1 MLDRQLLRSEA
12 AAVREGARL
21 KGIEAPFDAFDA
33 LDAEWRTLLSD
44 LQERQAELN
53 RISKSIGQLMASGK
67 KEEAEAARAQTGAL
81 KEAVRDGE
89 ARQRELEAEL
99 FHVESR
105 LPNVPHPSVPEGKS
119 EEHNVQVR
127 TWGEPKASDGVPPH
141 WDVAANLGMLDLE
154 RGSKISG
161 SGFVVYTGWGARLQR
176 ALFNFM
182 IDHQTLKKGYREVFP
197 PYVVNAASLFGTGQ
211 LPKFEEDLYSVGDG
225 MYLIPT
231 AEVPVTNLYRDEI
244 LENDQ
249 LTLKMGA
256 YSGCFR
262 KEAGAAGKDTRGV
275 LRVHQFDKVELVKLT
290 RPEDSLDEL
299 ESLTRDAEEV
309 LQMLG
314 LPYRVMEMCTGELS
328 FTNAKQYDLELW
340 APGVGKFLEISSCST
355 FESFQARRANIRF
368 RRAQGEKPEFVH
380 TLNGSGLAC
389 PRLFAAILE
398 TFVQPDGSLV
408 VPEPLRPYVGTDCV
422 VRGS

>member
-1 MLDRQLLRSEA
+1 MLDRQLLRSEPE
-12 AAVREGARL
+12 AVREGARL

-33 LDAEWRTLLSD
+33 LDGEWRALLID

-53 RISKSIGQLMASGK
+53 RVSKSIGQLLASGQK
-67 KEEAEAARAQTGAL
+67 DAAESAKANTGPL
-81 KEAVRDGE
+81 KDAVRSGE
-89 ARQRELEAEL
+89 ARQRELEGEL
-99 FHVESR
+99 QGVEAR
-105 LPNVPHPSVPEGKS
+105 LPNVPHASVPHGTS
-119 EEHNVQVR
+119 EADNVEVR
-127 TWGEPKASDGVPPH
+127 AWGEPKVADGVPAH
-141 WDVAANLGMLDLE
+141 WDVAASLGMLDLE

-182 IDHQTLKKGYREVFP
+182 IDHQTLKSGYREVYP

-211 LPKFEEDLYSVGDG
+211 LPKFEEELYSVGDG

-244 LENDQ
+244 LDDAQ
-249 LTLKMGA
+249 LTLKMAA
-256 YSGCFR
+256 YSACFR
-262 KEAGAAGKDTRGV
+262 REAGAAGKDTRGV

-290 RPEDSLDEL
+290 RPEDSLAEL
-299 ESLTRDAEEV
+299 ESLTRDAEQI

-328 FTNAKQYDLELW
+328 FSNAKQYDLELW
-340 APGVGKFLEISSCST
+340 APGVGKYLEISSCST

-368 RRAQGEKPEFVH
+368 RRAQGEKPEYVH

-398 TFVQPDGSLV
+398 TFVEPDGALG
-408 VPEPLRPYVGTDCV
+408 VPVPLRPYVGTA
-422 VRGS
+422 RIEPPA